1 MKTDSNE
8 RPSRAGGA
16 VLGLL
21 LAITWIVLILLLV
34 ERIFFPHQGGGIQNP
49 VINWLYIGPMVFLVC
64 AGNYLMYQRKVGG
77 TEAARGAA
85 ELKILFFGVLLWF
98 PVTLA
103 LFLMQW
109 GGHGQL
115 SSMVGLL
122 TMLIML
128 AIYTLWERRQY
139 GDILLKAQSR
149 TIHVKVAETRDH
161 YLSPVFLSHTGV
173 VLH

>member
-21 LAITWIVLILLLV
+21 LAI
-34 ERIFFPHQGGGIQNP
+34 
-49 VINWLYIGPMVFLVC
+49 
-64 AGNYLMYQRKVGG
+64 
-77 TEAARGAA
+77 
-85 ELKILFFGVLLWF
+85 ILFFGVLLWF

-115 SSMVGLL
+115 GSMVGLL